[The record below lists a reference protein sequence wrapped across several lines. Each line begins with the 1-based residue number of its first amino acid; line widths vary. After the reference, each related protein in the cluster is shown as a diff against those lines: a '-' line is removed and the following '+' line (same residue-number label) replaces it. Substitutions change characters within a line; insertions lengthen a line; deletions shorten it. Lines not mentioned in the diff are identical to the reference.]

1 MTASFPFGLH
11 GSSIIVFFTMSKD
24 KNDLPKGWQNVLI
37 VTVGSL
43 LSVALFG
50 LLCWGINC
58 TDMKYSW
65 HSRGLYQGL
74 VWYVGLVWAVMTVF
88 LLRKNF
94 YAIPEN
100 NRYRLSAYTFFFF
113 GITVGLTGAY
123 EYAHHVTSSYH
134 HCKSITRENIG
145 DAEYIMSEQ
154 GIDVMDNCIGYDVQ
168 DEHAPKDFSV
178 SYKAIAV
185 APVRDS
191 HGVYLAFDVNSGTYE
206 TKWKTGG
213 EMEDDYHD
221 ARRELREEIPNH
233 RFDEDCHTY
242 RRIFAYNRGNYSK
255 YLNAVE
261 NSSQFLHDS
270 LYNVES
276 LPPIIEPIHDVG
288 LGADARPNVLSLIW
302 YLLIHF
308 FICVALVMVN
318 SKD

>member
-1 MTASFPFGLH
+1 MTASLPS
-11 GSSIIVFFTMSKD
+11 GSNEHSIVQMLEMT
-24 KNDLPKGWQNVLI
+24 QNTHDRPQRWKSILA

-58 TDMKYSW
+58 TDMKYLW
-65 HSRGLYQGL
+65 HSRGFYSGL
-74 VWYVGLVWAVMTVF
+74 VWYVGMIWAVMTVF
-88 LLRKNF
+88 ILRKNF

-100 NRYRLSAYTFFFF
+100 NRYRISAHTFFCLSIA
-113 GITVGLTGAY
+113 GGLTGAY
-123 EYAHHVTSSYH
+123 EYAHHATSSYH

-168 DEHAPKDFSV
+168 SVDNKGSV
-178 SYKAIAV
+178 SYKALAV

-191 HGVYLAFDVNSGTYE
+191 HGVYLAFDVSSGTYK
-206 TKWKTGG
+206 TTWKTGS

-221 ARRELREEIPNH
+221 ARRELREKIPNH
-233 RFDEDCHTY
+233 RFDEECRTY
-242 RRIFAYNRGNYSK
+242 RRIFAYNRDNYSK

-270 LYNVES
+270 LFNVES
-276 LPPIIEPIHDVG
+276 LPPIIEPIHNVG
-288 LGADARPNVLSLIW
+288 LGADARPNILLITW

-308 FICVALVMVN
+308 FICMALVMVN
-318 SKD
+318 SEE

>member
-1 MTASFPFGLH
+1 MTASLPFGLN

-24 KNDLPKGWQNVLI
+24 KYELPKGWQSVLI

-58 TDMKYSW
+58 TDMKYLW
-65 HSRGLYQGL
+65 HSRGFYSGL
-74 VWYVGLVWAVMTVF
+74 VWYVGIVWALMTVF
-88 LLRKNF
+88 ILRKNF

-100 NRYRLSAYTFFFF
+100 NRYRITAHTFFCLSIA
-113 GITVGLTGAY
+113 GGLTGAY

-154 GIDVMDNCIGYDVQ
+154 GIDVIDNCIGYDVQ
-168 DEHAPKDFSV
+168 SVDHKGSV

-185 APVRDS
+185 VPVRDS
-191 HGVYLAFDVNSGTYE
+191 HGVYLAFDVSSGTYK
-206 TKWKTGG
+206 TSWKTGG

-221 ARRELREEIPNH
+221 ARRELREKIPNH
-233 RFDEDCHTY
+233 RFDEECRTY
-242 RRIFAYNRGNYSK
+242 RRIFAYNQGNYSK

-276 LPPIIEPIHDVG
+276 LPPIIEPIHNVG
-288 LGADARPNVLSLIW
+288 LGADARPNPFFFTW

-308 FICVALVMVN
+308 FICVALVMVD
-318 SKD
+318 SKE